1 MTVDDETPESRQP
14 HDRTA
19 GNAAAGHGDSR
30 RAVIAA
36 AFANLGIAAAK
47 FLGFAVTGAASL
59 LAEAIHSVADTA
71 NQGLLLFGGRRAR
84 RKPTAAHPFGY
95 ARERYFWAFVVSVV
109 LFTAGG
115 LFALFEGVEKL
126 LHPHDPESLGWAIG
140 ILLVA
145 IVFEALSLRTAVR
158 EARPEKHVASWRTF
172 IRQSKSAELPVVL
185 LEDTGA
191 LVGLGFALAGVVAA
205 AATGDGRYDA
215 LGSLAIGALLV
226 FIALTLAI
234 EMKSLLIGEAATP
247 ANVEAIRRSL
257 EDDPRVVRLLQLR
270 TQQLGPDELLVG
282 AKLQLDDALSGP
294 EVVAAL
300 DEMEAA
306 LQRAVPDAVT
316 VYLEPDS
323 PDS

>member
-1 MTVDDETPESRQP
+1 MAVDDSTPEPP
-14 HDRTA
+14 HPETV
-19 GNAAAGHGDSR
+19 AASPSGGHGESR
-30 RAVIAA
+30 RAVLAA
-36 AFANLGIAAAK
+36 AFANFGIAAAK
-47 FLGFAVTGAASL
+47 FLGFAVTGAASM

-84 RKPTAAHPFGY
+84 RAPTDAHPFGY

-115 LFALFEGVEKL
+115 LFALYEGVDKL
-126 LHPHDPESLGWAIG
+126 RHPHEPESLGWAIG

-145 IVFEALSLRTAVR
+145 IVFEAVSLRTAMR
-158 EARPEKHVASWRTF
+158 EARPSKQAGSWRAF

-191 LVGLGFALAGVVAA
+191 LIGLGFALAGVVTAA
-205 AATGDGRYDA
+205 TTGDGRYDA
-215 LGSLAIGALLV
+215 AGSLAIGALLV
-226 FIALTLAI
+226 VIALTLAI

-247 ANVEAIRRSL
+247 THVDAIRGSL
-257 EDDPRVVRLLQLR
+257 EGDARVVRVLELR

-282 AKLQLDDALSGP
+282 AKLHLDETLSGP

-306 LQRAVPDAVT
+306 VQRAVPDAVT